1 MTWKLIVLTLGLV
14 LVLAGCQ
21 ASNGKTVRVTMNE
34 WSLKPGVA
42 SVPKG
47 NVTFEVV
54 NEGKEGHELVILKT
68 DLPPTALKMRTNEDK
83 VDEAASGTNEGE
95 VEDVEA
101 GRTKSATLAVTQGHY
116 VLVCNVAGHYRLGMA
131 SAFEVK

>member
-1 MTWKLIVLTLGLV
+1 MTWKLMVLTLGLV

-21 ASNGKTVRVTMNE
+21 TSEGKTVRVTMNE

-54 NEGKEGHELVILKT
+54 NEGKEGH
-68 DLPPTALKMRTNEDK
+68 
-83 VDEAASGTNEGE
+83 
-95 VEDVEA
+95 
-101 GRTKSATLAVTQGHY
+101 Y
-116 VLVCNVAGHYRLGMA
+116 VLVCNIAGHYRLGMA